1 MARKNEYVA
10 KLLAILAEYG
20 KGMDLEGELLVK
32 AIRELLEKGI
42 PVSAAVDT
50 AVKQRKYNA
59 YIAKSITD
67 SVYKMALTAYG
78 IPTTIRVAAADRK
91 AITKALTETPWTG
104 DNMKLSTRLHGTSK
118 AMRESIV
125 STIQASLKRQEG
137 LEKLSMQLYD
147 GYNSGKNIIPPA
159 QLPTYLEKLHQSARA
174 VAAGDKSAMK
184 EFEKA
189 FGNASANIEK
199 MAARNLAGTPNT
211 DLMTTY
217 KNLLK
222 EADKIVKATGMLN
235 TAALD
240 NAVWSAVQEKARY
253 HADRIARSE
262 DASAWFDSFI
272 LENQD
277 DELVWGYRWVLSN
290 RHKYVPFDQC
300 DVCANMDVGYGPGV
314 YPKNKAPSIPRHPH
328 CMCSL
333 EVVYVGEVDESAPF
347 NPDKAREYIDSLTD
361 REKEALFGIN
371 GAQAYANGED
381 WQKWLRGWDGFKTPK
396 TRLNAAI
403 MNKIKD
409 NAIVSE
415 VETCYNKI
423 VKQEPS
429 ITRDIQRI
437 VEASG
442 GTMEGL
448 EYRIKTK
455 DSFMRKVD
463 ADYHTAQLD
472 GADIS
477 KLQIASST
485 NDVIRYT
492 GVAGHDNL
500 YGLYVSVID
509 QLQNDG
515 YKVVKVK
522 NTWNDTLNPYRGVNT
537 VIQSPDGQN
546 FELQFHTPESFDLK
560 QHKLHELYEEY
571 RKTSTSAARK
581 RDLLKEMFALSAA
594 LTKPKDIDKIK

>member
-1 MARKNEYVA
+1 MARKNEYVE
-10 KLLAILAEYG
+10 KLLAVLAEYG
-20 KGMDLEGELLVK
+20 KGINLEGEMLVK
-32 AIRELLEKGI
+32 AIRELLEKGV

-50 AVKQRKYNA
+50 ALKQRKYDA
-59 YIAKSITD
+59 FISKSITD
-67 SVYKMALTAYG
+67 SVYKMALTTYG
-78 IPTTIRVAAADRK
+78 IPTTIRVSAADQK

-118 AMRESIV
+118 VMRESIV
-125 STIQASLKRQEG
+125 STIQSSINRQDG

-147 GYNSGKNIIPPA
+147 GYNSGKNIIPPDE
-159 QLPTYLEKLHQSARA
+159 LPAYLEKLHRSARA

-184 EFEKA
+184 EFEKN

-222 EADKIVKATGMLN
+222 EADKIVKATGTLN
-235 TAALD
+235 AEALD
-240 NAVWSAVQEKARY
+240 KAVWSAVQEKARY
-253 HADRIARSE
+253 HADRIARTE

-314 YPKNKAPSIPRHPH
+314 YPKNKLPSIPRHPH

-333 EVVYVGEVDESAPF
+333 EVVYVGEVDESVPF

-361 REKEALFGIN
+361 REKEALFGVN
-371 GAQAYANGED
+371 GAKAYANGEN
-381 WQKWLRGWDGFKTPK
+381 WQKWLRDWDGFKTPK
-396 TRLNAAI
+396 TRLNAAV
-403 MNKIKD
+403 MDKIKD
-409 NAIVSE
+409 KAIAAE

-423 VKQEPS
+423 VKKEPN
-429 ITRDIQRI
+429 ITRDIQGI

-442 GTMEGL
+442 GTMKGL

-455 DSFMRKVD
+455 ESFLRKVD
-463 ADYHTAQLD
+463 ADYQAARLD
-472 GADIS
+472 GANIS
-477 KLQIASST
+477 KLQIANNT

-492 GVAGHDNL
+492 GVADHDNL
-500 YGLYVSVID
+500 YGLYIAVMS
-509 QLQNDG
+509 QLETDG
-515 YKVVKVK
+515 YKIVKVK
-522 NTWNDTLNPYRGVNT
+522 NTWSDTLNPYRGVNT
-537 VIQSPDGQN
+537 IIQAPNGQN
-546 FELQFHTPESFDLK
+546 FELQFHSPESFDLK
-560 QHKLHELYEEY
+560 QHELHELYEEY
-571 RKTSTSAARK
+571 RKTSTSVARK
-581 RDLLKEMFALSAA
+581 RELLKKMFALSAA
-594 LTKPKDIDKIK
+594 LIKPKDIDKIK

>member
-125 STIQASLKRQEG
+125 STIQASLNRQEG

-240 NAVWSAVQEKARY
+240 NAVWLAVQEKARY
-253 HADRIARSE
+253 HADRIARTE

-314 YPKNKAPSIPRHPH
+314 YPKNKVPSIPRHPH

-333 EVVYVGEVDESAPF
+333 EVVYVGEVDELAPF
-347 NPDKAREYIDSLTD
+347 NPDKAREYIDGLTD
-361 REKEALFGIN
+361 QEKEALFGLN
-371 GAQAYANGED
+371 GAKAYANGED
-381 WQKWLRGWDGFKTPK
+381 WQKWLRGWDGFKPSK
-396 TRLNAAI
+396 TRLNAAV
-403 MNKIKD
+403 MDKIKD
-409 NAIVSE
+409 KAIATE
-415 VETCYNKI
+415 VESCYNEI
-423 VKQEPS
+423 VKKEPN
-429 ITRDIQRI
+429 ITRDIQGI

-455 DSFMRKVD
+455 ESFIRKVD
-463 ADYHTAQLD
+463 ADYQQAVQDDASVTKAF
-472 GADIS
+472 
-477 KLQIASST
+477 IASKI
-485 NDVIRYT
+485 NDAIRYT
-492 GVAGHDNL
+492 AVADEDTLYDVYIQIVEQLKLSDYDIVNL
-500 YGLYVSVID
+500 
-509 QLQNDG
+509 
-515 YKVVKVK
+515 K
-522 NTWNDTLNPYRGVNT
+522 NTWLSTVNPYKGIN
-537 VIQSPDGQN
+537 VIIRSPNGQK
-546 FELQFHTPESFDLK
+546 FELQFHTPDSFDLK
-560 QHKLHELYEEY
+560 QNKMHELYEEF
-571 RKTSTSAARK
+571 RLPTTSDARREELRIQMMQLSQRLKT
-581 RDLLKEMFALSAA
+581 
-594 LTKPKDIDKIK
+594 PKHVDKI